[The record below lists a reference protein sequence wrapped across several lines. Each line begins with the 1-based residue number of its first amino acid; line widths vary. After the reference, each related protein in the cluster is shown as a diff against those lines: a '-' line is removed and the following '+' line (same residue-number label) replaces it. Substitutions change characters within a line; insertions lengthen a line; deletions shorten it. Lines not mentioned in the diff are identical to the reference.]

1 MGIARAM
8 TPEDLTERLLDFAA
22 RVGRVVDALPD
33 IRLGRHVAGQLVR
46 SGTSPAANYDEGCA
60 AESPADF
67 VHKLNI
73 ALKELRES
81 RVWLRL
87 SVKANLLPD
96 PKLAELI
103 DECTQLCKI
112 LAKSIVTSKR
122 NTGHLPPPNR

>member
-1 MGIARAM
+1 MGIANCKLQNGGGARDDAGGPDRA
-8 TPEDLTERLLDFAA
+8 TARFRGARGQGSLTHCPIRASAGTWRDNWCDA
-22 RVGRVVDALPD
+22 GRRP
-33 IRLGRHVAGQLVR
+33 G
-46 SGTSPAANYDEGCA
+46 NYDEGCA

-96 PKLAELI
+96 PRE
-103 DECTQLCKI
+103 
-112 LAKSIVTSKR
+112 R
-122 NTGHLPPPNR
+122 